1 MAGEIHRITQET
13 LDKLQAEYDELT
25 TVGRTEIARVI
36 ESARLLGDLSENGD
50 YHAAK
55 DSQGKME
62 SRIRQIDNVIRNHE
76 IVERDEN
83 SHTVEHATIVQII
96 YEGDGDEDRSQIG
109 LSSSAGDLRREI
121 QLALG
126 GEALERHSILL
137 PSGDA
142 LVPRLLGRR
151 RSRGWPI
158 AVRPFELFLVVRIHD
173 EIEQVVLGD
182 SNVLEQLPH
191 RVRETGRSLA
201 AELWGKSPDR
211 VLQ

>member
-83 SHTVEHATIVQII
+83 SNTVEHATIC
-96 YEGDGDEDRSQIG
+96 
-109 LSSSAGDLRREI
+109 
-121 QLALG
+121 
-126 GEALERHSILL
+126 LL
-137 PSGDA
+137 YT
-142 LVPRLLGRR
+142 
-151 RSRGWPI
+151 SRC
-158 AVRPFELFLVVRIHD
+158 V
-173 EIEQVVLGD
+173 
-182 SNVLEQLPH
+182 
-191 RVRETGRSLA
+191 
-201 AELWGKSPDR
+201 
-211 VLQ
+211 